1 MHTLLLILGIIGFT
15 AVLTRG
21 ARTVF
26 HLLHGGVE
34 SVVAGEVASARA
46 RRGDV
51 TGLQDALDRKGAA
64 RRRRRAAV
72 GGISLWGGMLLLP
85 PLTPWPAT
93 LYAAYSVLWL
103 LPHRRPAG
111 A

>member
-1 MHTLLLILGIIGFT
+1 MHSLLLVLGLIGFS

-21 ARTVF
+21 ARTVW

-34 SVVAGEVASARA
+34 VVVAGEAASARA

-51 TGLQDALDRKGAA
+51 TGLQDALDQKDAA
-64 RRRRRAAV
+64 RRRRRTAL
-72 GGISLWGGMLLLP
+72 GGIALWGGMLLLP
-85 PLTPWPAT
+85 PLTPWPTA

-103 LPHRRPAG
+103 LPRRRPAG